1 MKVIYSP
8 QLMEEAAFRHLSHLE
23 RSGYRSEYD
32 EYHSLADPIYEL
44 PEDDREIAFEK
55 VNKVFFTERLKL
67 GEHVLSALEAVGL
80 IPKRKRTTRRAQLAA
95 FAADADEAPGELAA
109 QLEESSSSIHGVP
122 GMDDDSQE
130 TNLDDQSDPLP
141 DTDLQIENNPEEDSQ
156 GSKDTD
162 SEDTDSEDTDSEDT
176 DGIVA
181 YDMVRDFEER
191 INEVHVKRAINKVD
205 EGSNVLNRI
214 SGKPMIEMRVLASRF
229 CNPEEAQELDA
240 FLIQEFMHAKD
251 MVDPEF
257 DYEDAFIPGNPSVK
271 NLITARFRLLWNI
284 YVDARLSRAGIIST
298 IPREARYREFDNFYR
313 KVPEGQRRG
322 IFEGIWRTER
332 FTHEELLSM
341 ATDLESLMSKYVDDA
356 DLPEEERDYIHLQGS
371 PCPLCKFPTYNW
383 VDDPESICDEM
394 VIEAIQIDFPD
405 WENKDGGCDRC
416 IEVYE
421 LRAGV

>member
-23 RSGYRSEYD
+23 RSGYRSDYD

-44 PEDDREIAFEK
+44 PEDDREVAFEK
-55 VNKVFFTERLKL
+55 VNRIFFIERLKL
-67 GEHVLSALEAVGL
+67 GDHVLRALEAVGL
-80 IPKRKRTTRRAQLAA
+80 IPKRKRTTKRAQLAA
-95 FAADADEAPGELAA
+95 IALETDEASGEP
-109 QLEESSSSIHGVP
+109 EESSASMHLPPVN
-122 GMDDDSQE
+122 DDSQE
-130 TNLDDQSDPLP
+130 TTSDEDLVPP
-141 DTDLQIENNPEEDSQ
+141 VDTDLQIEDNPQ
-156 GSKDTD
+156 KDNPD
-162 SEDTDSEDTDSEDT
+162 SEET
-176 DGIVA
+176 DGVVS

-271 NLITARFRLLWNI
+271 NLITARFRLLWNL
-284 YVDARLSRAGIIST
+284 YVDARLARAGIIST
-298 IPREARYREFDNFYR
+298 MPREARYREFDNFYR
-313 KVPEGQRRG
+313 KIPEKQRRG
-322 IFEGIWRTER
+322 IFEGIWVTEK

-341 ATDLESLMSKYVDDA
+341 ATDLESLMSKYVENA
-356 DLPEEERDYIHLQGS
+356 DISEEERDFIHLQGS

>member
-23 RSGYRSEYD
+23 RSGYRSDYD

-44 PEDDREIAFEK
+44 PEDDREVAFEK
-55 VNKVFFTERLKL
+55 VNRIFFIERLKL
-67 GEHVLSALEAVGL
+67 GDHVLRALEAVGL
-80 IPKRKRTTRRAQLAA
+80 IPKRKRTTKRAQLAA
-95 FAADADEAPGELAA
+95 ISLETDEASGEP
-109 QLEESSSSIHGVP
+109 EESSASMHLPPVN
-122 GMDDDSQE
+122 DDSQE
-130 TNLDDQSDPLP
+130 TTSDEDLVPP
-141 DTDLQIENNPEEDSQ
+141 VDTDLQIEDNPQ
-156 GSKDTD
+156 KDNPD
-162 SEDTDSEDTDSEDT
+162 SEET
-176 DGIVA
+176 DGVVS

-271 NLITARFRLLWNI
+271 NLITARFRLLWNL
-284 YVDARLSRAGIIST
+284 YVDARLARAGIIST
-298 IPREARYREFDNFYR
+298 MPREARYREFDNFYR
-313 KVPEGQRRG
+313 KIPEKQRRG
-322 IFEGIWRTER
+322 IFEGIWVTEK

-341 ATDLESLMSKYVDDA
+341 ATDLESLMSKYVEDA
-356 DLPEEERDYIHLQGS
+356 DISEEERDFIHLQGS

>member
-8 QLMEEAAFRHLSHLE
+8 QLMEEAAFRHLNHLE
-23 RSGYRSEYD
+23 RSGYRADYD

-55 VNKVFFTERLKL
+55 VNKIFFLERLKL
-67 GEHVLSALEAVGL
+67 GEHVLRALEAVGL
-80 IPKRKRTTRRAQLAA
+80 IPKRQRTTRRAQLAA
-95 FAADADEAPGELAA
+95 VALESDDLSGEM
-109 QLEESSSSIHGVP
+109 EESGLTDS
-122 GMDDDSQE
+122 DDGLQE
-130 TNLDDQSDPLP
+130 TSQYDQPPLP
-141 DTDLQIENNPEEDSQ
+141 AETDQQIENDKEEV
-156 GSKDTD
+156 
-162 SEDTDSEDTDSEDT
+162 SEDADDSV
-176 DGIVA
+176 IA
-181 YDMVRDFEER
+181 YDMVREFEER
-191 INEVHVKRAINKVD
+191 IMEVHVKRAINKVD

-257 DYEDAFIPGNPSVK
+257 DYEDAFIPGNPSIK
-271 NLITARFRLLWNI
+271 NMITARFRLLWNM
-284 YVDARLSRAGIIST
+284 YVDSRLARAGIIST
-298 IPREARYREFDNFYR
+298 MPREARYREFDNFYR
-313 KVPEGQRRG
+313 KIPEKQRRG
-322 IFEGIWRTER
+322 IFEGIWQTDK

-341 ATDLESLMSKYVDDA
+341 ATDLESLMSKYVDDGEIS
-356 DLPEEERDYIHLQGS
+356 EEERGYIHLQGS

-405 WENKDGGCDRC
+405 WESKDGGCDRC

>member
-8 QLMEEAAFRHLSHLE
+8 QLMEEAAFRHLNHLE
-23 RSGYRSEYD
+23 RSGYRADYD

-55 VNKVFFTERLKL
+55 VNKIFFIERLKL
-67 GEHVLSALEAVGL
+67 GDHVLRALEAVGL
-80 IPKRKRTTRRAQLAA
+80 IPKRKRTTKRAQLAA
-95 FAADADEAPGELAA
+95 VALGADETPSE
-109 QLEESSSSIHGVP
+109 LEESSSHIHGIPV
-122 GMDDDSQE
+122 DDDSQE
-130 TNLDDQSDPLP
+130 TSSDEDLVSPT
-141 DTDLQIENNPEEDSQ
+141 DTDLQVEDNPQEDDQ
-156 GSKDTD
+156 
-162 SEDTDSEDTDSEDT
+162 DSEDT
-176 DGIVA
+176 DGVVS

-214 SGKPMIEMRVLASRF
+214 SGRPMIEMRVLASRF

-284 YVDARLSRAGIIST
+284 YVDARLARAGIIST
-298 IPREARYREFDNFYR
+298 MPREARYREFDNFYR
-313 KVPEGQRRG
+313 KIPEKQRRG
-322 IFEGIWRTER
+322 IFEGIWQTEK

-341 ATDLESLMSKYVDDA
+341 ATDLESLMSKYVDDV
-356 DLPEEERDYIHLQGS
+356 DITEEERDYIHLQGS

>member
-67 GEHVLSALEAVGL
+67 GEHVLRALEAVGL
-80 IPKRKRTTRRAQLAA
+80 IPKRKRATRRAQLAA
-95 FAADADEAPGELAA
+95 VALAAGEISGDSELAE
-109 QLEESSSSIHGVP
+109 QLEESSASIHAVP
-122 GMDDDSQE
+122 ELDEESQE
-130 TNLDDQSDPLP
+130 TNPEDDLIFPTETEPKLDNNEEDDQ
-141 DTDLQIENNPEEDSQ
+141 
-156 GSKDTD
+156 D
-162 SEDTDSEDTDSEDT
+162 SEDK

-214 SGKPMIEMRVLASRF
+214 SGRPMIEMRVLASRF

-271 NLITARFRLLWNI
+271 NLITARFRLLWNV
-284 YVDARLSRAGIIST
+284 YVDARLARAGIIST
-298 IPREARYREFDNFYR
+298 IPKEARYREFDNFYR
-313 KVPEGQRRG
+313 KIPEKQRRG
-322 IFEGIWRTER
+322 IFEGIWQTEK

-341 ATDLESLMSKYVDDA
+341 ATDLESLMTKYIDDVDF
-356 DLPEEERDYIHLQGS
+356 PEEERDYIHLQGS

-421 LRAGV
+421 LRAGM

>member
-1 MKVIYSP
+1 M
-8 QLMEEAAFRHLSHLE
+8 
-23 RSGYRSEYD
+23 G
-32 EYHSLADPIYEL
+32 
-44 PEDDREIAFEK
+44 
-55 VNKVFFTERLKL
+55 
-67 GEHVLSALEAVGL
+67 
-80 IPKRKRTTRRAQLAA
+80 
-95 FAADADEAPGELAA
+95 ADETPGE
-109 QLEESSSSIHGVP
+109 LEESSSYIHGVP
-122 GMDDDSQE
+122 VDDDSQE
-130 TNLDDQSDPLP
+130 MSSDEDLVSST
-141 DTDLQIENNPEEDSQ
+141 DTDLQVEDNPQEDNQ
-156 GSKDTD
+156 
-162 SEDTDSEDTDSEDT
+162 DSEDT
-176 DGIVA
+176 DGVVS

-214 SGKPMIEMRVLASRF
+214 SGRPMIEMRVLASRF

-284 YVDARLSRAGIIST
+284 YVDARLARAGIIST
-298 IPREARYREFDNFYR
+298 MPREARYREFDNFYR
-313 KVPEGQRRG
+313 KVPEKQRRG
-322 IFEGIWRTER
+322 IFEGIWQTEK

-341 ATDLESLMSKYVDDA
+341 ATDLESLMSKYVDDV
-356 DLPEEERDYIHLQGS
+356 DISEEERDYIHLQGS

>member
-1 MKVIYSP
+1 MKVSYSP
-8 QLMEEAAFRHLSHLE
+8 QLMEEAVFRHLNHLE
-23 RSGYRSEYD
+23 RSGYRAGYD

-55 VNKVFFTERLKL
+55 VNKIFFIERLKL
-67 GEHVLSALEAVGL
+67 GEHVLRALEAVGL
-80 IPKRKRTTRRAQLAA
+80 IPKRKRVSRKAQLAA
-95 FAADADEAPGELAA
+95 ATLESESYSSEA
-109 QLEESSSSIHGVP
+109 EEAS
-122 GMDDDSQE
+122 DDGSEE
-130 TNLDDQSDPLP
+130 TSLDDQPPLSTE
-141 DTDLQIENNPEEDSQ
+141 TDQQEENPTTKED
-156 GSKDTD
+156 
-162 SEDTDSEDTDSEDT
+162 EDA
-176 DGIVA
+176 DGVISF
-181 YDMVRDFEER
+181 DMAREFEER
-191 INEVHVKRAINKVD
+191 INEVTVKRAINKVD

-214 SGKPMIEMRVLASRF
+214 SGRPVIEMRVLASRF

-271 NLITARFRLLWNI
+271 NLITARFRLLWNM
-284 YVDARLSRAGIIST
+284 YVDSRLGRAGIIST
-298 IPREARYREFDNFYR
+298 MPKEARYREFDNFYR
-313 KVPEGQRRG
+313 KIPEKQRRG
-322 IFEGIWRTER
+322 IFEGIWQTDT

-341 ATDLESLMSKYVDDA
+341 ATDLESLMSKYVDDV
-356 DLPEEERDYIHLQGS
+356 DISEEERDYIHLQGS

-405 WENKDGGCDRC
+405 WESKDGGCDRC

>member
-23 RSGYRSEYD
+23 RSGYRSDYD

-55 VNKVFFTERLKL
+55 VNRIFFIERLKL
-67 GEHVLSALEAVGL
+67 GDHVLRALEAVGL
-80 IPKRKRTTRRAQLAA
+80 IPKRKRTTKRAQLAA
-95 FAADADEAPGELAA
+95 IALETDEASGEP
-109 QLEESSSSIHGVP
+109 EESSASMHLPPVN
-122 GMDDDSQE
+122 DDSQE
-130 TNLDDQSDPLP
+130 TTSDEDLVPP
-141 DTDLQIENNPEEDSQ
+141 VDTDLQIEDNPQ
-156 GSKDTD
+156 KDNPD
-162 SEDTDSEDTDSEDT
+162 SEET
-176 DGIVA
+176 DGVVS

-271 NLITARFRLLWNI
+271 NLITARFRLLWNL
-284 YVDARLSRAGIIST
+284 YVDARLARAGIIST
-298 IPREARYREFDNFYR
+298 MPREARYREFDNFYR
-313 KVPEGQRRG
+313 KIPEKQRRG
-322 IFEGIWRTER
+322 IFEGIWVTEK

-341 ATDLESLMSKYVDDA
+341 ATDLESLMSKYVEDA
-356 DLPEEERDYIHLQGS
+356 DISEEERDFIHLQGS